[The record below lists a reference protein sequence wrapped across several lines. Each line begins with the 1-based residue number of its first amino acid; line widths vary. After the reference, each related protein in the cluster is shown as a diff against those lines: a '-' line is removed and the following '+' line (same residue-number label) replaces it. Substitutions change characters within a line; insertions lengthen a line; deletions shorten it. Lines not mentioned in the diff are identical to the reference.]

1 LNSSLPDEPPASA
14 FFASPS
20 GVCVY
25 VTVAKRAIRVEF
37 SEPDA
42 SGTVADSDRDALA
55 ALGLASAALARHREQ
70 LAPLFALVASERVSS
85 P

>member
-1 LNSSLPDEPPASA
+1 VTAPVLDEPSASA
-14 FFASPS
+14 FFASPN

-25 VTVAKRAIRVEF
+25 VTVAQRAIRVEF
-37 SEPDA
+37 TAPDA

-55 ALGLASAALARHREQ
+55 ALSVASAAFAKHRDQ